1 MAKESAGANPAYEVA
16 GGTVCA
22 TGWLWRTET
31 WHCPQ
36 SREENAGPDECPCDL
51 RQQLALL
58 SLQQQDVESGEA
70 NARNEIGWAQRNATS
85 AIANQ
90 RAARDGI
97 NVSILRDGMSLKE
110 YSRKR
115 SFDKTPEPKPAPAAP
130 AASPG
135 NYFCV
140 QRHDATRLHYDFR
153 LEVDGTLKS
162 WAVPKGPSLEP
173 LAKHLAMHVEDHP
186 LDYGG
191 FEGNIPKG
199 EYGGGSV
206 MLWDRG
212 SYELL
217 GDGPAP
223 AQIERGDFKFRLHG
237 EKLRGEFALV
247 LMRGRGK
254 GNEWLLIKKKDA
266 EAQPG
271 WNIED
276 HARSVLTG
284 RTQQEIAENL
294 PPPQPPTPNPQ
305 SRSFPTGAVKAP
317 MPQSVPPMLATLA
330 THPPSG
336 DSWLFEVKWDGVRAL
351 CFIGGDQGD
360 NDLRILSRSGKRCDR
375 QYPELSVL
383 PRQVKASQAILDGE
397 IAVLDDKGRA
407 SFSLIQPRISVTDA
421 NSVAHLS
428 RSAPVNLFLFDLL
441 YLDGYDLRAAPLEER
456 KRLLSEIVVPSDRI
470 HVSDFFTV
478 DGAAMLEAARAN
490 GLEGIVAKARGSKY
504 EGRRSRDWIKVKV
517 VTSDDFVI
525 GGFTHGERDYFSSL
539 VLGLYDG
546 EKLTHA
552 GQVGTGFNERS
563 LKEIYGRLEPL
574 ITKKRPFSGTVKAL
588 RDVTW
593 VQPELVAEIKYLEIT
608 PDGLLRAP
616 VFVGLRPDKDPKEC
630 VREAAREA
638 ADEEQP
644 RRAPLLPADSP
655 AEVLLDVEGHRL
667 KLTNLNKVFYPG
679 EAITKRDVINYYDA
693 VAPLILP
700 HLRDRP
706 LSLKRYPNG
715 IQEQFFFQKDAEG
728 KVPDWVRL
736 EPIFSEHN
744 QDKIHYI
751 ICNDRATL
759 IYLANLASIDQN
771 PWMSRIGSLDHP
783 DFALIDLDPTE
794 GCPYSQI
801 VEAAQLVKQTLDSIG
816 LAGYPKTTGGDGM
829 HIYIPLEPV
838 YTFEQVRSFAEL
850 LSILAINRNPDL
862 FTTPRT
868 VSRRRKAKVYF
879 DYLQISSAK
888 TIAAP
893 YVLRAHPGAPVS
905 TPLDWSEVKAG
916 LEPGQFNI
924 HNAPA
929 RFERTGDLFE
939 GVLTK
944 PQRLDPA
951 LEKVARNSVSPAPP
965 RQK

>member
-1 MAKESAGANPAYEVA
+1 V
-16 GGTVCA
+16 
-22 TGWLWRTET
+22 
-31 WHCPQ
+31 
-36 SREENAGPDECPCDL
+36 
-51 RQQLALL
+51 
-58 SLQQQDVESGEA
+58 
-70 NARNEIGWAQRNATS
+70 
-85 AIANQ
+85 
-90 RAARDGI
+90 GI
-97 NVSILRDGMSLKE
+97 RISILRDGMSLKE

-115 SFDKTPEPKPAPAAP
+115 SFKKTPEPEPRVHSTPA
-130 AASPG
+130 G

-217 GDGPAP
+217 GDAPAL

-254 GNEWLLIKKKDA
+254 GNEWLLLKKKDA
-266 EAQPG
+266 EAKPG

-276 HARSVLTG
+276 YARSVLTG
-284 RTQQEIAENL
+284 RTQQEIADGL
-294 PPPQPPTPNPQ
+294 PPATSHQHPATNLGGIE
-305 SRSFPTGAVKAP
+305 GAVESP
-317 MPQSVPPMLATLA
+317 MPASVSPMLATIA
-330 THPPSG
+330 TRPPSG
-336 DSWLFEVKWDGVRAL
+336 DDWLYEVKWDGVRAL
-351 CFIGGDQGD
+351 CFVDLDQAD
-360 NDLRILSRSGKRCDR
+360 NNLRIFSRTQKRCEQ

-397 IAVLDDKGRA
+397 IAVLDEQGRS
-407 SFSLIQPRISVTDA
+407 SFSLIQPRISVADA
-421 NSVAHLS
+421 NSIAHLS
-428 RSAPVNLFLFDLL
+428 RSTPVHLFLFDLL
-441 YLDGYDLRAAPLEER
+441 YLDGYDLRGAPLDER
-456 KRLLSEIVVPSDRI
+456 KRLLAEIVTPSERV
-470 HVSDFFTV
+470 HVSDTFTV
-478 DGAAMLEAARAN
+478 DGKAMLDAARAN
-490 GLEGIVAKARGSKY
+490 GLEGIVAKARASKY
-504 EGRRSRDWIKVKV
+504 EGRRSRDWLKIKIN
-517 VTSDDFVI
+517 TTDDFVI

-539 VLGLYDG
+539 VLGRYDG
-546 EKLTHA
+546 EKLVHT
-552 GQVGTGFNERS
+552 GQVGTGFNDKS
-563 LKEIYGRLEPL
+563 LKEIFAKLEPL
-574 ITKKRPFSGTVKAL
+574 ITKKSPFTGTVKAL

-593 VQPELVAEIKYLEIT
+593 VKPELVAEIKYLEIT

-616 VFVGLRPDKDPKEC
+616 VFVALRTDKDPKE
-630 VREAAREA
+630 AQG
-638 ADEEQP
+638 DEEYKEHEEYKVNKG
-644 RRAPLLPADSP
+644 PLIPAKSP
-655 AEVLLDVEGHRL
+655 AEVTLEIDGHRL

-679 EAITKRDVINYYDA
+679 EGITKRDVINYYDA

-715 IQEQFFFQKDAEG
+715 INGQFFFQKEAEG
-728 KVPDWVRL
+728 KVPEWVRL
-736 EPIFSEHN
+736 EPIFSETRHLEQR

-759 IYLANLASIDQN
+759 VYLANLACIDQN
-771 PWMSRIGSLDHP
+771 PWMSRIGSLDNP

-801 VEAAQLVKQTLDSIG
+801 VEAAQLVKKTLDSVG

-850 LSILAINRNPDL
+850 LSVLVIKQKPDL

-868 VSRRRKAKVYF
+868 VSHRKRAKVYF

-924 HNAPA
+924 HNVLD

-939 GVLTK
+939 AVLTK
-944 PQRLDPA
+944 PQRLEPA
-951 LEKVARNSVSPAPP
+951 LEKVGGSSASRAP
-965 RQK
+965 RRKK

>member
-1 MAKESAGANPAYEVA
+1 
-16 GGTVCA
+16 
-22 TGWLWRTET
+22 
-31 WHCPQ
+31 
-36 SREENAGPDECPCDL
+36 
-51 RQQLALL
+51 
-58 SLQQQDVESGEA
+58 
-70 NARNEIGWAQRNATS
+70 
-85 AIANQ
+85 
-90 RAARDGI
+90 
-97 NVSILRDGMSLKE
+97 MSLKE

-115 SFDKTPEPKPAPAAP
+115 SFDKTPEPAPLERSTPA
-130 AASPG
+130 G

-153 LEVDGTLKS
+153 LEVNGTLKS

-212 SYELL
+212 TYELL
-217 GDGPAP
+217 GDAPAL
-223 AQIERGDFKFRLHG
+223 AQIERGDFKFRLQG

-266 EAQPG
+266 EAKPG

-276 HARSVLTG
+276 HGRSVLTG
-284 RTQQEIAENL
+284 RSQQEIAENL
-294 PPPQPPTPNPQ
+294 APPESLNPNPQ
-305 SRSFPTGAVKAP
+305 SLTMPAGAVIAP
-317 MPQSVPPMLATLA
+317 MPKSVSPMLATLA
-330 THPPSG
+330 TRPPG
-336 DSWLFEVKWDGVRAL
+336 GGSWLYEVKWDGVRAL
-351 CFIGGDQGD
+351 CFIE
-360 NDLRILSRSGKRCDR
+360 NNELKILSRSGKRCEQ

-383 PRQVKASQAILDGE
+383 PRHVKASQAILDGE
-397 IAVLDDKGRA
+397 IAVLDDKGRS
-407 SFSLIQPRISVTDA
+407 SFSLIQPRISVGDA
-421 NSVAHLS
+421 NTVAHLS
-428 RSAPVNLFLFDLL
+428 RSTPVNLFLFDLL
-441 YLDGYDLRAAPLEER
+441 YLDGYDLRGAPLEER
-456 KRLLSEIVVPSDRI
+456 KSLLSEVVTTSDRV

-478 DGAAMLEAARAN
+478 DGNAMLEAARAN

-504 EGRRSRDWIKVKV
+504 EGRRSRDWVKIKV
-517 VTSDDFVI
+517 TSSGDFVI

-552 GQVGTGFNERS
+552 GQVGTGFNEKS
-563 LKEIYGRLEPL
+563 LKEIYAKIEPL
-574 ITKKRPFSGTVKAL
+574 ITKKNPFTGTVKAL

-593 VQPELVAEIKYLEIT
+593 IKPELVAEIKFLEVT

-616 VFVGLRPDKDPKEC
+616 VFMALRTDKDPKEC
-630 VREAAREA
+630 VRETEA
-638 ADEEQP
+638 TAQQEEAEP
-644 RRAPLLPADSP
+644 RNGPLIPLDSP
-655 AEVLLDVEGHRL
+655 VEVTLEIENHRL

-679 EAITKRDVINYYDA
+679 EGIAKRDVINYYDA
-693 VAPLILP
+693 VAPFILP

-715 IQEQFFFQKDAEG
+715 INEQFFFQKDAED

-759 IYLANLASIDQN
+759 VYLANLACIDQN
-771 PWMSRIGSLDHP
+771 PWMSRLGSLDNP

-801 VEAAQLVKQTLDSIG
+801 VEAAQLVKKVLDSVG
-816 LAGYPKTTGGDGM
+816 LAGYPRTTGGDGM

-838 YTFEQVRSFAEL
+838 YTYEQVRSFAEL
-850 LSILAINRNPDL
+850 LSILVINQKPDL
-862 FTTPRT
+862 FTTPRA
-868 VSRRRKAKVYF
+868 VSRRKKAKVYF

-905 TPLDWSEVKAG
+905 TPLDWSEVKIG
-916 LEPGQFNI
+916 LDPAQFNI
-924 HNAPA
+924 RNAMD

-939 GVLTK
+939 AVLTK
-944 PQRLDPA
+944 PQRLEPA
-951 LEKVARNSVSPAPP
+951 LERVAANSASPAPHP
-965 RQK
+965 RK

>member
-1 MAKESAGANPAYEVA
+1 
-16 GGTVCA
+16 
-22 TGWLWRTET
+22 
-31 WHCPQ
+31 
-36 SREENAGPDECPCDL
+36 
-51 RQQLALL
+51 
-58 SLQQQDVESGEA
+58 
-70 NARNEIGWAQRNATS
+70 
-85 AIANQ
+85 
-90 RAARDGI
+90 
-97 NVSILRDGMSLKE
+97 MSLKE

-115 SFDKTPEPKPAPAAP
+115 SFDKTPEPKPATPAP
-130 AASPG
+130 SVTPG

-186 LDYGG
+186 LDYGA

-217 GDGPAP
+217 GDAPAL

-237 EKLRGEFALV
+237 EKLSGEFALV

-266 EAQPG
+266 DAKPG

-294 PPPQPPTPNPQ
+294 AAATSQKPPATNLA
-305 SRSFPTGAVKAP
+305 SVKGAVQSP
-317 MPQSVPPMLATLA
+317 MPKSVSPMLATLA
-330 THPPSG
+330 TKPPAG
-336 DSWLFEVKWDGVRAL
+336 DSWLYEVKWDGVRAL
-351 CFIGGDQGD
+351 CFVEEK
-360 NDLRILSRSGKRCDR
+360 DLRIFSRSGKRCDQ

-383 PRQVKASQAILDGE
+383 PRHVKASQAILDGE
-397 IAVLDDKGRA
+397 IAVLDDKGRS
-407 SFSLIQPRISVTDA
+407 SFNLIQPRISVTDA

-441 YLDGYDLRAAPLEER
+441 YLDGYDLRGVAIEER
-456 KRLLSEIVVPSDRI
+456 KRLLSEIVTPSDRI

-478 DGAAMLEAARAN
+478 DGDAMLEAARNN
-490 GLEGIVAKARGSKY
+490 GLEGIVAKAHGSKY
-504 EGRRSRDWIKVKV
+504 EGRRSRDWVKVKV
-517 VTSDDFVI
+517 ITTGDFVI

-552 GQVGTGFNERS
+552 GQVGTGFNDKS
-563 LKEIYGRLEPL
+563 LKEIFGKIEPL
-574 ITKKRPFSGTVKAL
+574 ISKKSPFTGTVKAL

-593 VQPELVAEIKYLEIT
+593 IKPELVAEIKYLEFT

-616 VFVGLRPDKDPKEC
+616 VFVALRGDKNPKEC
-630 VREAAREA
+630 VRT
-638 ADEEQP
+638 EEEYKEEEGSERTTLIP
-644 RRAPLLPADSP
+644 TDSP
-655 AEVLLDVEGHRL
+655 VEVLLDIEGHRL

-679 EAITKRDVINYYDA
+679 EGINKRDVINYYDA

-715 IQEQFFFQKDAEG
+715 INEQYFFQKDAEG

-771 PWMSRIGSLDHP
+771 PWMSRVGSLDNP
-783 DFALIDLDPTE
+783 DFALIDLDPTD
-794 GCPYSQI
+794 GCPYNQI
-801 VEAAQLVKQTLDSIG
+801 VEAAQLVKKTLDSIG

-829 HIYIPLEPV
+829 HIYIPLEAV

-850 LSILAINRNPDL
+850 LSILVINQNPNL

-868 VSRRRKAKVYF
+868 VASRKKAKVYF

-916 LEPGQFNI
+916 LDPEQFNI
-924 HNAPA
+924 RNAME
-929 RFERTGDLFE
+929 RFARTGDLFE

-944 PQRLDPA
+944 PQRLEPA
-951 LEKVARNSVSPAPP
+951 LEKVAANSASLGRHP
-965 RQK
+965 QK

>member
-1 MAKESAGANPAYEVA
+1 
-16 GGTVCA
+16 
-22 TGWLWRTET
+22 
-31 WHCPQ
+31 
-36 SREENAGPDECPCDL
+36 
-51 RQQLALL
+51 
-58 SLQQQDVESGEA
+58 
-70 NARNEIGWAQRNATS
+70 
-85 AIANQ
+85 
-90 RAARDGI
+90 
-97 NVSILRDGMSLKE
+97 MSLKE
-110 YSRKR
+110 YDRKR
-115 SFDKTPEPKPAPAAP
+115 SFDKTPEPKPQPRSTAA
-130 AASPG
+130 G

-153 LEVDGTLKS
+153 LEVEGTLKS

-186 LDYGG
+186 IDYGS

-217 GDGPAP
+217 GDAP
-223 AQIERGDFKFRLHG
+223 ALQQIERGDFKFRLHG
-237 EKLRGEFALV
+237 EKLQGEFALV

-266 EAQPG
+266 EAKPG

-294 PPPQPPTPNPQ
+294 PPSQ
-305 SRSFPTGAVKAP
+305 SPAANSQSLAMPAGAVKSP
-317 MPQSVPPMLATLA
+317 MPRSVSPMLATLA
-330 THPPSG
+330 TRPPSG
-336 DSWLFEVKWDGVRAL
+336 DSWLYEVKWDGVRAL
-351 CFIGGDQGD
+351 CFIE
-360 NDLRILSRSGKRCDR
+360 NNELRIFSRSGKRCDQ

-383 PRQVKASQAILDGE
+383 PRHVKASQSILDGE
-397 IAVLDDKGRA
+397 IAVLDEKGRS
-407 SFSLIQPRISVTDA
+407 SFSLIQPRISVADP

-428 RSAPVNLFLFDLL
+428 RSTPVNLFLFDLL
-441 YLDGYDLRAAPLEER
+441 YLDGCDLRGVPLEER
-456 KRLLSEIVVPSDRI
+456 KRLLSEIVTPSDRI

-478 DGAAMLEAARAN
+478 DGDAMLEAAKAN

-504 EGRRSRDWIKVKV
+504 EGRRSRDWVKVKV
-517 VTSDDFVI
+517 ITSDDFVI

-552 GQVGTGFNERS
+552 GQVGTGFNEKT
-563 LKEIYGRLEPL
+563 LKEIYAKIEPL
-574 ITKKRPFSGTVKAL
+574 ITKKSPFTGTVKAL

-593 VQPELVAEIKYLEIT
+593 LQPELVAEIKYLEMT

-616 VFVGLRPDKDPKEC
+616 VFVALRPDKDPREC
-630 VREAAREA
+630 VRDTAPA
-638 ADEEQP
+638 EEP
-644 RRAPLLPADSP
+644 RRGPLIPNDSP
-655 AEVLLDVEGHRL
+655 AEVTLDIEGHRL

-679 EAITKRDVINYYDA
+679 EGITKREVINYYDA
-693 VAPLILP
+693 VALLIVP

-715 IQEQFFFQKDAEG
+715 ILEPFFFQKDAEG

-771 PWMSRIGSLDHP
+771 PWMSRIGSLDNP

-801 VEAAQLVKQTLDSIG
+801 VEAAQLVKKTLDAIG

-838 YTFEQVRSFAEL
+838 YTYEQVRSFAEL
-850 LSILAINRNPDL
+850 LSILVINQKPDL
-862 FTTPRT
+862 FTTPRA
-868 VSRRRKAKVYF
+868 VSRRKKAKVYF
-879 DYLQISSAK
+879 DYLQISSSK

-905 TPLDWSEVKAG
+905 TPLDWSEVKTG
-916 LEPGQFNI
+916 LDPAQFNI
-924 HNAPA
+924 HNAMD

-939 GVLTK
+939 PVLRK
-944 PQRLDPA
+944 PQRLEPA
-951 LEKVARNSVSPAPP
+951 LEKVAANSASLAQP

>member
-1 MAKESAGANPAYEVA
+1 
-16 GGTVCA
+16 
-22 TGWLWRTET
+22 
-31 WHCPQ
+31 
-36 SREENAGPDECPCDL
+36 
-51 RQQLALL
+51 
-58 SLQQQDVESGEA
+58 
-70 NARNEIGWAQRNATS
+70 
-85 AIANQ
+85 
-90 RAARDGI
+90 
-97 NVSILRDGMSLKE
+97 MSLKE

-115 SFDKTPEPKPAPAAP
+115 SFDKTPEPGPLAKSTPA
-130 AASPG
+130 G

-153 LEVDGTLKS
+153 LEVGGTLKS

-217 GDGPAP
+217 GDAPAL
-223 AQIERGDFKFRLHG
+223 AQIERGDFKFRLLG

-266 EAQPG
+266 DAKPG

-294 PPPQPPTPNPQ
+294 PPPESPIPNPEP
-305 SRSFPTGAVKAP
+305 RAFPNGAVKAP
-317 MPQSVPPMLATLA
+317 MPRTISPMLATLA
-330 THPPSG
+330 TRPPSG
-336 DSWLFEVKWDGVRAL
+336 DSWLYEVKWDGVRAL
-351 CFIGGDQGD
+351 CFIDVEQED
-360 NDLRILSRSGKRCDR
+360 SQLRIFSRSQKRCEQ
-375 QYPELSVL
+375 QYPELTVL
-383 PRQVKASQAILDGE
+383 PRHVRATQAILDGE
-397 IAVLDDKGRA
+397 IAVLDAKGRS
-407 SFSLIQPRISVTDA
+407 SFNLIQPRISVTDA

-428 RSAPVNLFLFDLL
+428 RSTPVNLFLFDLL
-441 YLDGYDLRAAPLEER
+441 YLDGYDLRGVPLEER
-456 KRLLSEIVVPSDRI
+456 KRLLSEIVTPSERI

-517 VTSDDFVI
+517 ISSGDFVI

-546 EKLTHA
+546 QKLTHA
-552 GQVGTGFNERS
+552 GQVGTGFNEKS
-563 LKEIYGRLEPL
+563 LKEIFDKLEP
-574 ITKKRPFSGTVKAL
+574 IIIKKSPFTGTVKAL

-593 VQPELVAEIKYLEIT
+593 IKPELVAEINYLEFT

-616 VFVGLRPDKDPKEC
+616 VFVRLRDDKDPKEC
-630 VREAAREA
+630 VRGGGEEEEYGGEEEYKGDKE
-638 ADEEQP
+638 DEEHEYKG
-644 RRAPLLPADSP
+644 PLIPVDSP
-655 AEVLLDVEGHRL
+655 VEVTLDIEGHRL

-679 EAITKRDVINYYDA
+679 EGITKRDVINYYDA

-715 IQEQFFFQKDAEG
+715 IEQQYFFQKDAEG

-771 PWMSRIGSLDHP
+771 PWMSRVGSLDNP

-794 GCPYSQI
+794 GCPYSDI
-801 VEAAQLVKQTLDSIG
+801 VEAAQLVKKTLDSIG

-829 HIYIPLEPV
+829 HIYIPLEPI
-838 YTFEQVRSFAEL
+838 YTYEQVRSFAEL
-850 LSILAINRNPDL
+850 LSVLVINQHPDL
-862 FTTPRT
+862 FTTPRS
-868 VSRRRKAKVYF
+868 VSRRKKAKVYF

-905 TPLDWSEVKAG
+905 TPLDWSEVKIG

-924 HNAPA
+924 RNAMD
-929 RFERTGDLFE
+929 RFARTGDLFE

-944 PQRLDPA
+944 PQRLEPA
-951 LEKVARNSVSPAPP
+951 LEQVAANSASPAPL
-965 RQK
+965 RRK

>member
-1 MAKESAGANPAYEVA
+1 
-16 GGTVCA
+16 
-22 TGWLWRTET
+22 
-31 WHCPQ
+31 
-36 SREENAGPDECPCDL
+36 
-51 RQQLALL
+51 
-58 SLQQQDVESGEA
+58 
-70 NARNEIGWAQRNATS
+70 
-85 AIANQ
+85 
-90 RAARDGI
+90 
-97 NVSILRDGMSLKE
+97 MSLKE
-110 YSRKR
+110 YDRKR
-115 SFDKTPEPKPAPAAP
+115 SFDKTPEPKPQARSRAAD
-130 AASPG
+130 

-186 LDYGG
+186 IDYGS

-217 GDGPAP
+217 GDAP
-223 AQIERGDFKFRLHG
+223 ALQQIERGDFKFRLHG
-237 EKLRGEFALV
+237 EKLQGEFALV

-266 EAQPG
+266 DAKPG

-294 PPPQPPTPNPQ
+294 APSQTPAPSSQ
-305 SRSFPTGAVKAP
+305 SLAMPAGAIKSP
-317 MPQSVPPMLATLA
+317 MPRSVSPMLATLA
-330 THPPSG
+330 TRPPSG
-336 DSWLFEVKWDGVRAL
+336 ESWLYEVKWDGVRAL
-351 CFIGGDQGD
+351 CFIE
-360 NDLRILSRSGKRCDR
+360 NNELRIFSRSGKRCDQ

-383 PRQVKASQAILDGE
+383 PRHVKASQAILDGE
-397 IAVLDDKGRA
+397 IAVLDEKGRS
-407 SFSLIQPRISVTDA
+407 SFSLIQPRISVGDP

-428 RSAPVNLFLFDLL
+428 RSTPVNLFLFDVL
-441 YLDGYDLRAAPLEER
+441 YLDGYDLRGVPLEER
-456 KRLLSEIVVPSDRI
+456 KRLLSEIVAPSERI

-478 DGAAMLEAARAN
+478 DGDAMLEAARAN

-504 EGRRSRDWIKVKV
+504 EGRRSRDWVKVKV
-517 VTSDDFVI
+517 ITSDDFVI

-552 GQVGTGFNERS
+552 GQVGTGFNEKT
-563 LKEIYGRLEPL
+563 LKEIYAKIEPL
-574 ITKKRPFSGTVKAL
+574 IIQKSPFTGTVKAL

-593 VQPELVAEIKYLEIT
+593 LRPELVAEIKYLEMT

-616 VFVGLRPDKDPKEC
+616 VFVALRPDKDPREC
-630 VREAAREA
+630 VRDTAPA
-638 ADEEQP
+638 EEP
-644 RRAPLLPADSP
+644 RRGPLIPNDSP
-655 AEVLLDVEGHRL
+655 AEVTLDIEGHRL

-679 EAITKRDVINYYDA
+679 EGITKRDVINYYDA

-715 IQEQFFFQKDAEG
+715 IDEPFFFQKDAEG

-801 VEAAQLVKQTLDSIG
+801 VEAAQLVKKTLDAIG

-838 YTFEQVRSFAEL
+838 YTYEQVRSFAEL
-850 LSILAINRNPDL
+850 LSILVINQKPDL
-862 FTTPRT
+862 FTTPRA
-868 VSRRRKAKVYF
+868 VSRRKKAKVYF
-879 DYLQISSAK
+879 DYLQISSSK

-916 LEPGQFNI
+916 LDPAQFNI
-924 HNAPA
+924 HNAMD

-939 GVLTK
+939 PVLKK
-944 PQRLDPA
+944 PQRLEPA
-951 LEKVARNSVSPAPP
+951 LEKVAANSASLAQP

>member
-1 MAKESAGANPAYEVA
+1 
-16 GGTVCA
+16 
-22 TGWLWRTET
+22 
-31 WHCPQ
+31 
-36 SREENAGPDECPCDL
+36 
-51 RQQLALL
+51 
-58 SLQQQDVESGEA
+58 
-70 NARNEIGWAQRNATS
+70 
-85 AIANQ
+85 
-90 RAARDGI
+90 
-97 NVSILRDGMSLKE
+97 MSLKE

-115 SFDKTPEPKPAPAAP
+115 SFDKTPEPAPQEKSTSA
-130 AASPG
+130 G

-153 LEVDGTLKS
+153 LEVNGTLKS

-212 SYELL
+212 SYDLL
-217 GDGPAP
+217 GDAP
-223 AQIERGDFKFRLHG
+223 ALQQIERGDFKFRLHG
-237 EKLRGEFALV
+237 EKLQGEFALV

-266 EAQPG
+266 DAKPG
-271 WNIED
+271 WDIED
-276 HARSVLTG
+276 HARSVLSG
-284 RTQQEIAENL
+284 RTQQEIAANL
-294 PPPQPPTPNPQ
+294 PPAKGQEPIANSAAPRAMPV
-305 SRSFPTGAVKAP
+305 GAVKAP
-317 MPQSVPPMLATLA
+317 MPKSIAPMLATLA
-330 THPPSG
+330 TRPPAG
-336 DSWLFEVKWDGVRAL
+336 DSWLYEVKWDGVRAL
-351 CFIGGDQGD
+351 CFIEE
-360 NDLRILSRSGKRCDR
+360 NELRIFSRSGKRCDQ

-397 IAVLDDKGRA
+397 IAVLDDKGRS

-421 NSVAHLS
+421 NAVAHLS
-428 RSAPVNLFLFDLL
+428 RSTPVNLFLFDLL
-441 YLDGYDLRAAPLEER
+441 YLDGYDLRGLPLEER
-456 KRLLSEIVVPSDRI
+456 KRLLAEVVTPSERL
-470 HVSDFFTV
+470 HVSDYFTV

-490 GLEGIVAKARGSKY
+490 GLEGIVAKARGSRY
-504 EGRRSRDWIKVKV
+504 EGRRSRDWVKIKV
-517 VTSDDFVI
+517 TSSEDFVI

-546 EKLTHA
+546 DKLTHA
-552 GQVGTGFNERS
+552 GQVGTGFNEKS
-563 LKEIYGRLEPL
+563 LKEIYSKIEPL
-574 ITKKRPFSGTVKAL
+574 ITKKNTFSGTVKAL

-593 VQPELVAEIKYLEIT
+593 VRPELVAEIKYLEFT

-616 VFVGLRPDKDPKEC
+616 VFIALRDDKDPKEC
-630 VREAAREA
+630 VREGRGNEEYEGDKG
-638 ADEEQP
+638 DEEYQEHKG
-644 RRAPLLPADSP
+644 PLIPNDSP
-655 AEVLLDVEGHRL
+655 IEVSTDIENHRL
-667 KLTNLNKVFYPG
+667 KLTNLNKVFYPDDG
-679 EAITKRDVINYYDA
+679 VNKRDVINYYDA
-693 VAPLILP
+693 VAALILP

-715 IQEQFFFQKDAEG
+715 INEQYFFQKDAEG
-728 KVPDWVRL
+728 KVPEWVHL

-771 PWMSRIGSLDHP
+771 PWMSRVGSLDNP

-801 VEAAQLVKQTLDSIG
+801 VEAAQLVKKTLDSIG

-838 YTFEQVRSFAEL
+838 YTYEQVRSFAEL
-850 LSILAINRNPDL
+850 LSILVINQKPDL
-862 FTTPRT
+862 FTTPRA
-868 VSRRRKAKVYF
+868 VSRRKKAKVYF

-905 TPLDWSEVKAG
+905 APLDWSEVKAG

-924 HNAPA
+924 RNAMD
-929 RFERTGDLFE
+929 RFTRTGDLFE
-939 GVLTK
+939 AVLTK
-944 PQRLDPA
+944 PQRLEPA
-951 LEKVARNSVSPAPP
+951 LERVAANSASPVPHP
-965 RQK
+965 QK

>member
-1 MAKESAGANPAYEVA
+1 
-16 GGTVCA
+16 
-22 TGWLWRTET
+22 
-31 WHCPQ
+31 
-36 SREENAGPDECPCDL
+36 
-51 RQQLALL
+51 
-58 SLQQQDVESGEA
+58 
-70 NARNEIGWAQRNATS
+70 
-85 AIANQ
+85 
-90 RAARDGI
+90 
-97 NVSILRDGMSLKE
+97 MSLKE

-115 SFDKTPEPKPAPAAP
+115 SFDKTPEPEPRTKSTLA
-130 AASPG
+130 G

-217 GDGPAP
+217 GDAPAL

-237 EKLRGEFALV
+237 EKLQGEFALV

-266 EAQPG
+266 DAKPG

-294 PPPQPPTPNPQ
+294 AAHRPPATSRQTPATLPA
-305 SRSFPTGAVKAP
+305 GAVQAP
-317 MPQSVPPMLATLA
+317 MPRTVSPMLATLD
-330 THPPSG
+330 TRPPSG
-336 DSWLFEVKWDGVRAL
+336 ESWIYEVKWDGVRAL
-351 CFIGGDQGD
+351 CFIEE
-360 NDLRILSRSGKRCDR
+360 NELRIFSRSGKRCDQ

-397 IAVLDDKGRA
+397 IAVLDDKGRS

-421 NSVAHLS
+421 NAVAHLA

-441 YLDGYDLRAAPLEER
+441 YLDGHDLRGLPLEER
-456 KRLLSEIVVPSDRI
+456 KRLLAEVVAPSDRI
-470 HVSDFFTV
+470 QVSDFFTV

-504 EGRRSRDWIKVKV
+504 EGRRSRAWVKVKV
-517 VTSDDFVI
+517 VSTGDFVI

-552 GQVGTGFNERS
+552 GQVGTGFNEKS
-563 LKEIYGRLEPL
+563 LKEIYGKIEPL
-574 ITKKRPFSGTVKAL
+574 ITKKSPFSGTVKAL

-593 VQPELVAEIKYLEIT
+593 IKPELVAEIKYLEFT

-616 VFVGLRPDKDPKEC
+616 VFVALRSDKDPKEC
-630 VREAAREA
+630 VRGDGEYKE
-638 ADEEQP
+638 DEEHKG
-644 RRAPLLPADSP
+644 PLIPADSP
-655 AEVLLDVEGHRL
+655 AEVLLDIEGHRL
-667 KLTNLNKVFYPG
+667 KLTNLPKVFYPG
-679 EAITKRDVINYYDA
+679 EGITKRDVINYYDA
-693 VAPLILP
+693 VAGLILP

-715 IQEQFFFQKDAEG
+715 INEEYFFQKDAEG
-728 KVPDWVRL
+728 KVPEWVRL

-771 PWMSRIGSLDHP
+771 PWMSRLGSLDNP

-801 VEAAQLVKQTLDSIG
+801 VEAAQLVKKTLDSIG

-850 LSILAINRNPDL
+850 LSILVINQKPAL

-868 VSRRRKAKVYF
+868 VSRRKKAKVYF

-924 HNAPA
+924 HNAMS

-944 PQRLDPA
+944 PQRLEPA
-951 LEKVARNSVSPAPP
+951 LERVAANSASLAPP